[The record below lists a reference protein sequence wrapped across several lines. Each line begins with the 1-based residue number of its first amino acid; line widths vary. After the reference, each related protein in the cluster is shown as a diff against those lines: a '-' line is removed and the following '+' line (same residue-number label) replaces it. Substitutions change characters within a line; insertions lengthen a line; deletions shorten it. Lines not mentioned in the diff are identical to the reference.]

1 MFNLLITHSYCRA
14 MVVVVVVAV
23 VVGMKVIELHN
34 VNVFYCIV
42 FCMLDKSTHRDAET
56 MTSHSHHQLKH

>member
-1 MFNLLITHSYCRA
+1 

>member
-23 VVGMKVIELHN
+23 VVGMEVIELHN

-42 FCMLDKSTHRDAET
+42 FCTKAHTET
-56 MTSHSHHQLKH
+56 LRQ